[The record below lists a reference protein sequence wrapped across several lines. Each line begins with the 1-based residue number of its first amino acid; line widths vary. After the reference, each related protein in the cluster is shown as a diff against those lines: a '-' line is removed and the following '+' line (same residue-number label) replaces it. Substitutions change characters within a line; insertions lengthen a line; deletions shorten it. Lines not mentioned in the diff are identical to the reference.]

1 VPISV
6 RQGLRAPDL
15 EPERTSTLMSDK
27 SLEEKAAAM
36 VDPHETVTSIGQITA
51 GRDALQQRLDKADRA
66 AQELQKQL
74 DLAKTLMTR
83 LLAASFASTGK
94 PSAPLTN
101 WGLNEID
108 VVEREMACYLNP
120 TNEASAA

>member
-1 VPISV
+1 MPISL
-6 RQGLRAPDL
+6 RQGLRVPDL

-27 SLEEKAAAM
+27 SLEEKAALM
-36 VDPHETVTSIGQITA
+36 VDLHETMASV
-51 GRDALQQRLDKADRA
+51 GRDALRQRLDKADRA
-66 AQELQKQL
+66 VQELQEQL

-94 PSAPLTN
+94 LSAPLTN

-108 VVEREMACYLNP
+108 VVEREMACYLNS
-120 TNEASAA
+120 TNEASAAS

>member
-1 VPISV
+1 M
-6 RQGLRAPDL
+6 
-15 EPERTSTLMSDK
+15 MSDK

-36 VDPHETVTSIGQITA
+36 VAPHEMMASIGQITA

-120 TNEASAA
+120 ANEASAA